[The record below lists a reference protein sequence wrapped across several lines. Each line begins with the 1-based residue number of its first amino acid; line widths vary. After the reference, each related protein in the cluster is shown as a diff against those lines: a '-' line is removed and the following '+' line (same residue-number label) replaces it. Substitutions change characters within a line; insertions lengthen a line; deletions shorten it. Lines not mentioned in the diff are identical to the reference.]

1 MGVVSIFGRAL
12 NPLKMSLDLL
22 CRGKV
27 IMHNLTA
34 DEKIISWGGGNMY
47 KPWHYL
53 SVLVGVILVVAA
65 PAWADYQAE
74 VEAFTRGDYN
84 TALRVFHPLA
94 EGGHA
99 EAQAMLGNIYTPGLG
114 VPHDNHQAA
123 KWYRLAAEQG
133 LARAQLNLG
142 LMYSKGQGVSK
153 DNVLAHMW
161 LTLAGA
167 QGNAYARRAQNA
179 VEKLMGNRNDKRPFC
194 LDRNV
199 PKNSVRD
206 QSADSSHC
214 ITLQL
219 PKQGFFAS
227 AFTCPVPGPLARF
240 PKACAATSN
249 ALVD

>member
-1 MGVVSIFGRAL
+1 
-12 NPLKMSLDLL
+12 
-22 CRGKV
+22 
-27 IMHNLTA
+27 
-34 DEKIISWGGGNMY
+34 MY

-65 PAWADYQAE
+65 PAWADYQAG

-199 PKNSVRD
+199 PKNSPCALLIYRIRSDMVCL
-206 QSADSSHC
+206 SS
-214 ITLQL
+214 Q
-219 PKQGFFAS
+219 
-227 AFTCPVPGPLARF
+227 
-240 PKACAATSN
+240 
-249 ALVD
+249 